1 MPSLALNAS
10 QTKILTPAKSKVA
23 SRGLRSLAC
32 WSGRL
37 KRPSSSFLTDSQL
50 MRANVL
56 NSGSIWLALKA
67 KRKEEK
73 ATRIWNGNEGVFHGV
88 TSDVTATTAHHRERQ
103 AKADAMAFAEKMRP
117 IFVTLG

>member
-1 MPSLALNAS
+1 
-10 QTKILTPAKSKVA
+10 
-23 SRGLRSLAC
+23 
-32 WSGRL
+32 
-37 KRPSSSFLTDSQL
+37 

-88 TSDVTATTAHHRERQ
+88 TSDVTATTAHFSVLSTTGGRR
-103 AKADAMAFAEKMRP
+103 ARIGKFAMILDWKSTLWNGNEGVFHGGDCLSGGLSRTNQPQTGTLHDPAEGSGS
-117 IFVTLG
+117 V

>member
-56 NSGSIWLALKA
+56 TSCSIWLELKA
-67 KRKEEK
+67 KRMEEK
-73 ATRIWNGNEGVFHGV
+73 ATPNPFDKDHAPRRSAFDAAESGEGRG
-88 TSDVTATTAHHRERQ
+88 SIRRAA
-103 AKADAMAFAEKMRP
+103 
-117 IFVTLG
+117 